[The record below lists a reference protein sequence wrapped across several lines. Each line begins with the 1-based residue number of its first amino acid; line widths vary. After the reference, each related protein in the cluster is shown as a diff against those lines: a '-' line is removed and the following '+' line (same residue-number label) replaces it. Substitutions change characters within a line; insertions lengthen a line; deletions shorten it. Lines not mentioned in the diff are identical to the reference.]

1 MLDLKALE
9 HLFERYGL
17 IEAYK
22 EQKPVF
28 VWRQVVGELIARR
41 TCPLYVMNGVLYV
54 EAATPVIA
62 QELSLM
68 KGDYIKRINEVLG
81 EACISDIKPKAPE
94 QTHEDPR
101 LPDSIDFQN
110 APLLDEEREQI
121 QKISADIKD
130 DRLRE
135 ALEVFLSTLVKREKA
150 RQRLG
155 WKRCERCG
163 VFHEGEDEWCF
174 NCEYER

>member
-1 MLDLKALE
+1 MLDLKTLE
-9 HLFERYGL
+9 HLFERHGL

-81 EACISDIKPKAPE
+81 ETRISDIKPKAPE
-94 QTHEDPR
+94 QAHEDSR
-101 LPDSIDFQN
+101 LPDSIDLQH
-110 APLLDEEREQI
+110 APLLDDEWARI
-121 QKISADIKD
+121 QKITADVQDGQLRKTLERLLSALKK
-130 DRLRE
+130 L
-135 ALEVFLSTLVKREKA
+135 EKA

-155 WKRCERCG
+155 WKHCPNCG
-163 VFHEGEDEWCF
+163 VFHDGDGTLCF

>member
-9 HLFERYGL
+9 HLFELHGL

-81 EACISDIKPKAPE
+81 ETRISDIKPKAPE
-94 QTHEDPR
+94 QAHEDSR
-101 LPDSIDFQN
+101 LPASIDLQH
-110 APLLDEEREQI
+110 APLLDDEREQI
-121 QKISADIKD
+121 QKITAAITNDQ
-130 DRLRE
+130 LRE
-135 ALEVFLSTLVKREKA
+135 TLERFLITLKRLEKA

-155 WKRCERCG
+155 WKRCPGCD
-163 VFHEGEDEWCF
+163 VFHDGDGALCF
-174 NCEYER
+174 NCEHES